1 MHTWVF
7 LDGWSDIQLEVLS
20 LSLSRQVYG
29 LYNQS
34 TVYTAF

>member
-20 LSLSRQVYG
+20 LSRQVYG

-34 TVYTAF
+34 TVYSAF